1 VSVSALVRRHR
12 ILVVEDNPAVAAL
25 LSDFLTAEGQ
35 DVETVPNGFV
45 TGQALTL
52 ETREFISRVQVPILG
67 KPFNLNTFREVAEEM
82 LAARPSC

>member
-1 VSVSALVRRHR
+1 VSVSALVRRDR
-12 ILVVEDNPAVAAL
+12 ILVVEDNPTVAAL